1 MNHDKLEHFVHRH
14 REEFDGE
21 APPQGLWDRIEKN
34 LSEGEE
40 DGGDPLEEFIAKHRE
55 AFDTATPPP
64 RLAERLF
71 KGGAPERRRTGRR
84 RLLIY
89 ALGVAAS
96 LLLLFTVYRFGSA
109 SGYEAGREEQR
120 IAQELEKMDPELVE
134 AERFYRERIDR
145 EYAKV
150 RQVNDDPQLRQDL
163 ADIDEATSEL
173 RSELLQ
179 VPASQRHVLVNQ
191 LISTYRTKLDILLR
205 IQQHFPNPNNPGA
218 PAPAGNTSFN
228 ES

>member
-1 MNHDKLEHFVHRH
+1 MNHDKLENFVHRH
-14 REEFDGE
+14 REDFDGE
-21 APPQGLWDRIEKN
+21 DPPSGLWDRIEHT
-34 LSEGEE
+34 LSEAE
-40 DGGDPLEEFIAKHRE
+40 DEAGDPLEGFIAKHRE

-64 RLAERLF
+64 RVAARLF
-71 KGGAPERRRTGRR
+71 ETMAPERRKTRRR

-109 SGYEAGREEQR
+109 SGYEAGREQQR
-120 IAQELEKMDPELVE
+120 VAQELEKMNPELME
-134 AERFYRERIDR
+134 AERFYRDRIDR

-150 RQVNDDPQLRQDL
+150 QQVNDDPQLRQDL
-163 ADIDEATSEL
+163 ADIDEATSEI
-173 RSELLQ
+173 RGELLR

-218 PAPAGNTSFN
+218 TAPAGNTDFN

>member
-1 MNHDKLEHFVHRH
+1 MNHDKLAHFVHRH

-21 APPQGLWDRIEKN
+21 DPPTGLWDRIEN
-34 LSEGEE
+34 TLSEGEE
-40 DGGDPLEEFIAKHRE
+40 DTGDPLEGFIAKHRE
-55 AFDTATPPP
+55 SFDTATPPP
-64 RLAERLF
+64 RVAERLF
-71 KGGAPERRRTGRR
+71 EGMAPERRRTHRR

-96 LLLLFTVYRFGSA
+96 LLLLFTVYRFGNA

-120 IAQELEKMDPELVE
+120 IAQELEKMNPELVE
-134 AERFYRERIDR
+134 AERFYRDRIDR

-150 RQVNDDPQLRQDL
+150 QQVNDDPQLRQDL
-163 ADIDEATSEL
+163 ADIDEATSEI
-173 RSELLQ
+173 RSELLR
-179 VPASQRHVLVNQ
+179 VPASQRQVLVNQ

-205 IQQHFPNPNNPGA
+205 IQQHFPNPNNPGVS
-218 PAPAGNTSFN
+218 APAGNTDFH